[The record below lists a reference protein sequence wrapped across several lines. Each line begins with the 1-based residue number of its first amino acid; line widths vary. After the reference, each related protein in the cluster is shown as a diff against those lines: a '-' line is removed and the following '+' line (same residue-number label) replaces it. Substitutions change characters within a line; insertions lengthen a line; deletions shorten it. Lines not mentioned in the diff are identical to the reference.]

1 MADIKKKRLVSS
13 IAHHHR
19 NFIEWNNL
27 KTCGFRAYITCTQ
40 IRTCCMYLYKL
51 VVTCENKSVVLSIFL
66 LLSLSVD
73 VNENFCQGL
82 RIFLSIC
89 LKIQQYITLDTK
101 CIWSL
106 AVFLVYLWK
115 YCFTLCP
122 YHCIVFLYILYSL
135 SLLMSLRKKFQFMLS
150 PVNLSHWFL
159 DLMIFKVILCRISES
174 IERY

>member
-1 MADIKKKRLVSS
+1 MVSS

-27 KTCGFRAYITCTQ
+27 KTCGFRAYITRTQ

-51 VVTCENKSVVLSIFL
+51 VVTCENKSCSFHLPVAISICRCQWKFLSGTKNIF
-66 LLSLSVD
+66 V
-73 VNENFCQGL
+73 
-82 RIFLSIC
+82 SIC

-122 YHCIVFLYILYSL
+122 YHCIVFLYSLYSL

-159 DLMIFKVILCRISES
+159 DLMVFKVILCRISES